1 MWFGEVNLN
10 LISFELLHPNR
21 RNRGGVTTK
30 GDVVLLNLLF
40 GAAVVCSKCQTMKQ
54 LIGLMVVMAATTVQ
68 LTRGT
73 GLSALHDSS
82 SENRASSAAQY
93 CTDLNPQTG
102 LDIEQIMGLWY
113 GSEVITH
120 LGSEDGES
128 IYDTCVVIHLTDTT
142 NTSQITDSP
151 TRDQGG
157 PPVRFATDYGYSS
170 DRDSS
175 HRRGQ
180 NQQNQQQNYNYQW
193 QQQQQNTRHLLLI
206 WEEKEHSLEYKLR
219 FNKSRPGFWISS
231 GPQEGSMIK
240 LPYVHFSG
248 TVQVLKAVNNQL
260 VLTFCQSLPGSQ
272 LFSVVLS
279 RQPMGLSLEDNYS
292 IRNLLKRRNLSTTSV
307 RKVCYSGASTSHVSL
322 YVTLLIGLTML
333 LRSTFFK

>member
-1 MWFGEVNLN
+1 MKKRLAV
-10 LISFELLHPNR
+10 LI
-21 RNRGGVTTK
+21 V
-30 GDVVLLNLLF
+30 
-40 GAAVVCSKCQTMKQ
+40 
-54 LIGLMVVMAATTVQ
+54 ATATLVH
-68 LTRGT
+68 LARGT

-93 CTDLNPQTG
+93 CTDLNPQTR

-151 TRDQGG
+151 TRDQG
-157 PPVRFATDYGYSS
+157 PPVRFATDYGFSA
-170 DRDSS
+170 DRDSN
-175 HRRGQ
+175 RRNQ

-206 WEEKEHSLEYKLR
+206 WEEKEHTLEYKLR
-219 FNKSRPGFWISS
+219 FNKSRAGFWMSS
-231 GPQEGSMIK
+231 GPQEGTMIK

-248 TVQVLKAVNNQL
+248 TVQVLKAVSNQL

-272 LFSVVLS
+272 LFTVVLS
-279 RQPMGLSLEDNYS
+279 RQPMGLSPEENYS
-292 IRNLLKRRNLSTTSV
+292 IRNLIKRRNLSTNSV
-307 RKVCYSGASTSHVSL
+307 RKVCYNGASSTVSHVSL
-322 YVTLLIGLTML
+322 AAAILMGFTTLL
-333 LRSTFFK
+333 LRATPFQ

>member
-1 MWFGEVNLN
+1 
-10 LISFELLHPNR
+10 
-21 RNRGGVTTK
+21 
-30 GDVVLLNLLF
+30 
-40 GAAVVCSKCQTMKQ
+40 MKQ
-54 LIGLMVVMAATTVQ
+54 WRLVWVVVVAAASTAIQ
-68 LTRGT
+68 LAHGT
-73 GLSALHDSS
+73 GLSALHEPS

-142 NTSQITDSP
+142 NTSQISDGPSRDS
-151 TRDQGG
+151 QG

-170 DRDSS
+170 DRD

-180 NQQNQQQNYNYQW
+180 NQQQNQQQNYNYQW

-206 WEEKEHSLEYKLR
+206 WEEREHTLEYKLR
-219 FNKSRPGFWISS
+219 FNKSRPGFWMSS
-231 GPQEGSMIK
+231 GPQEGTMIK
-240 LPYVHFSG
+240 LPYVQFSG
-248 TVQVLKAVNNQL
+248 TVQVLKAINNQL

-279 RQPMGLSLEDNYS
+279 RQPMGLSLEDNHS
-292 IRNLLKRRNLSTTSV
+292 IRNLLKRRNLSTNSV
-307 RKVCYSGASTSHVSL
+307 RKVCYNGASTISHVSL
-322 YVTLLIGLTML
+322 FVTLLMGLTML
-333 LRSTFFK
+333 LRSSFFK